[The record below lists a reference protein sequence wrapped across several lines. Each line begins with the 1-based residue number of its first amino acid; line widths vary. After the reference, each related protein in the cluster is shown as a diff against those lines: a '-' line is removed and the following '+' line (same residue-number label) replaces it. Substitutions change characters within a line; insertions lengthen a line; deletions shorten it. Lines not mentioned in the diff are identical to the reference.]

1 MLKTFIHIFRL
12 MSILI
17 STVDLNFKKSIH
29 CYIIYM
35 SFLWSFYFSCNWK
48 NPFSFKALIT
58 NQRKTSRSFDRCP
71 FFDKKYHQELCQ
83 NITHI
88 WGEKL
93 GQTHSGSDSSTYF
106 FFFWRTW
113 VQSSFKER
121 SSTFKLTRSVRNL
134 IKTRQ
139 NIKCLLQTCLR
150 VSDLPLIVICWFT
163 RGAGEVFVADLDL
176 NFCSFFF
183 SNALDKCH
191 CI

>member
-1 MLKTFIHIFRL
+1 
-12 MSILI
+12 
-17 STVDLNFKKSIH
+17 
-29 CYIIYM
+29 M

-71 FFDKKYHQELCQ
+71 FLYFLFRQKISPGTLPKYYAH
-83 NITHI
+83 
-88 WGEKL
+88 L
-93 GQTHSGSDSSTYF
+93 GGKIGPDSIGKWFINVF

-113 VQSSFKER
+113 VQSSFKES

-163 RGAGEVFVADLDL
+163 RGAGEVLVADLDL
-176 NFCSFFF
+176 DFCSFFF

>member
-1 MLKTFIHIFRL
+1 
-12 MSILI
+12 
-17 STVDLNFKKSIH
+17 
-29 CYIIYM
+29 M

-71 FFDKKYHQELCQ
+71 FLYFLFRQKISPGTLPKYYAHL
-83 NITHI
+83 
-88 WGEKL
+88 GGGKL
-93 GQTHSGSDSSTYF
+93 GQTQSGSDSSTYF

-163 RGAGEVFVADLDL
+163 RGAGEVLVADLDL
-176 NFCSFFF
+176 DFCSFFF